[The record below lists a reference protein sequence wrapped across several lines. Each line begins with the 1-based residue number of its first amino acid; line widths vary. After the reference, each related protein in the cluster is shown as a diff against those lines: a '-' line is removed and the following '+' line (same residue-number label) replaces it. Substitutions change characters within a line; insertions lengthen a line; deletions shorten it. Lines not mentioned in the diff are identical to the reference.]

1 MLTLLRIGWMNL
13 KRDRVAQALT
23 FLLPILFFSI
33 FASVFGGRG
42 GDSTPRVSV
51 AVADED
57 RSEFSGRVIA
67 ALQKEKALRLRVD
80 GDNGSVLDRAAA
92 EGLVRN
98 GDVPVAIVI
107 PKGIGESFGQLGFS
121 SSGPAIQMLADP
133 SDPIAP
139 QMVQGLLQKVAM
151 TAAPDLVMQG
161 GMKQFEKH
169 AGALTPEQRKAV
181 DEWIPTLKADA
192 GGTTGGGGTGGS
204 GGMGIAVTVVDVM
217 RNDDRKGS
225 LISFYAAGIGVMFL
239 LFSSVGGAGG
249 ALLEEAESGT
259 LERLLSTNIG
269 MTGVL
274 IGKWLFLSLIGF
286 AQLTVMFLWGRVAFG
301 LPLFSHIP
309 GFVVMTVVTAAAAA
323 ALGLVL
329 ASLARTR
336 AQLSGFST
344 ILILTMSA
352 LGGSMFPRFLMSE
365 TMQKMG
371 LLTFNGWALDGY
383 LKVFW
388 RNAAVWEL
396 WPQVLVLVR
405 ARRHVPRNRAAA
417 RPSLG
422 ARVIGWR
429 GALAVALA
437 ASAMALSAGGCKNID
452 VRTEA
457 YATLAEAQAAGAV
470 DRGWL
475 PRGLPPGTRELRVA
489 HDADSNRRWGLF
501 DFPPEQGDALRTLV
515 GPEISFDGLECNPPG
530 RIEWWPILLRQRLDG
545 ERIKATSLQGY
556 TAREGDLI
564 LAVNWAQGRAYYW
577 SRE

>member
-1 MLTLLRIGWMNL
+1 MLTLLRISWMNL

-23 FLLPILFFSI
+23 FLLPIVFFSI

-42 GDSTPRVSV
+42 GDTTPRVSV
-51 AVADED
+51 ALADED

-67 ALQKEKALRLRVD
+67 ALQKEQALRVRVD
-80 GDNGSVLDRAAA
+80 GDNGSALDRAAA
-92 EGLVRN
+92 ERLVRN

-107 PKGIGESFGQLGFS
+107 PKGVGESFGQFGFS
-121 SSGPAIQMLADP
+121 SSAAAIQLLADP

-169 AGALTPEQRKAV
+169 AGQLTPEQKKAV
-181 DEWIPTLKADA
+181 DEWIPMLKADA
-192 GGTTGGGGTGGS
+192 ASPGTGGAAGS
-204 GGMGIAVTVVDVM
+204 GGMGIAINVVDIM
-217 RNDDRKGS
+217 RTDDRKGS

-274 IGKWLFLSLIGF
+274 VGKWLFLSLIGF

-301 LPLFSHIP
+301 LPLFSHVP
-309 GFVVMTVVTAAAAA
+309 GFVVMTAVTAAAAA

-371 LLTFNGWALDGY
+371 LVTFNAWALDGY

-396 WPQVLVLVR
+396 WPQVLVL
-405 ARRHVPRNRAAA
+405 
-417 RPSLG
+417 SGLG
-422 ARVIGWR
+422 ATFLG
-429 GALAVALA
+429 LARL
-437 ASAMALSAGGCKNID
+437 LG
-452 VRTEA
+452 
-457 YATLAEAQAAGAV
+457 
-470 DRGWL
+470 
-475 PRGLPPGTRELRVA
+475 
-489 HDADSNRRWGLF
+489 RRW
-501 DFPPEQGDALRTLV
+501 E
-515 GPEISFDGLECNPPG
+515 
-530 RIEWWPILLRQRLDG
+530 
-545 ERIKATSLQGY
+545 
-556 TAREGDLI
+556 
-564 LAVNWAQGRAYYW
+564 LA
-577 SRE
+577 

>member
-1 MLTLLRIGWMNL
+1 
-13 KRDRVAQALT
+13 
-23 FLLPILFFSI
+23 
-33 FASVFGGRG
+33 
-42 GDSTPRVSV
+42 
-51 AVADED
+51 
-57 RSEFSGRVIA
+57 
-67 ALQKEKALRLRVD
+67 
-80 GDNGSVLDRAAA
+80 
-92 EGLVRN
+92 
-98 GDVPVAIVI
+98 
-107 PKGIGESFGQLGFS
+107 
-121 SSGPAIQMLADP
+121 
-133 SDPIAP
+133 
-139 QMVQGLLQKVAM
+139 
-151 TAAPDLVMQG
+151 
-161 GMKQFEKH
+161 
-169 AGALTPEQRKAV
+169 
-181 DEWIPTLKADA
+181 
-192 GGTTGGGGTGGS
+192 
-204 GGMGIAVTVVDVM
+204 MGIAVTVVDVM

-323 ALGLVL
+323 AFGLVL

-396 WPQVLVLVR
+396 WPQVLVLSV
-405 ARRHVPRNRAAA
+405 
-417 RPSLG
+417 LG
-422 ARVIGWR
+422 ATFLGIARLLG
-429 GALAVALA
+429 
-437 ASAMALSAGGCKNID
+437 
-452 VRTEA
+452 
-457 YATLAEAQAAGAV
+457 
-470 DRGWL
+470 
-475 PRGLPPGTRELRVA
+475 
-489 HDADSNRRWGLF
+489 RRW
-501 DFPPEQGDALRTLV
+501 E
-515 GPEISFDGLECNPPG
+515 
-530 RIEWWPILLRQRLDG
+530 
-545 ERIKATSLQGY
+545 
-556 TAREGDLI
+556 
-564 LAVNWAQGRAYYW
+564 LA
-577 SRE
+577 